1 MFRLTRSTSPKSE
14 SSESMIFGDF
24 PNKCAA
30 GLLLPPSHIKVTEAD
45 VYVVEGENS
54 LVLRSDVVEE
64 AAIVRFPVNAVY
76 VVVEK
81 EL

>member
-1 MFRLTRSTSPKSE
+1 V
-14 SSESMIFGDF
+14 IFGDF
-24 PNKCAA
+24 PSKRAA

-45 VYVVEGENS
+45 VYVVEGENT
-54 LVLRSDVVEE
+54 LVLRSDFVLE

-76 VVVEK
+76 VAVEK